1 MFPMSPTLIAYAA
14 VAALVVGL
22 GVAVKVQTS
31 RLDAAKTEYATFKAE
46 VKATGEAAQK
56 LADAQKAA
64 DKVKKE
70 NTDAK
75 HKRAVADLS
84 ADLARLR
91 DERANSHLLP
101 PAAPNSRS
109 PEIAAFDRP
118 LLERAL
124 SGFVEG
130 TANLI
135 AEGSAAT
142 VDLNAAKEWAK

>member
-109 PEIAAFDRP
+109 PEIAAFDRAE
-118 LLERAL
+118 LARAIRDFDSEVQGL
-124 SGFVEG
+124 VIEG
-130 TANLI
+130 AK
-135 AEGSAAT
+135 AT
-142 VDLNAAKEWAK
+142 VDLDAAKIWAK